1 MKQTVLFIQKEP
13 VLTAASILALISVF
27 FVPPDSTYLQY
38 IDFKTLLCLFCLMT
52 ALKGIEREGLLN
64 AISVKLSSGM
74 KDLKPFIFLLVFTC
88 FFASMFM
95 TNDVALIALIP
106 ITLSVLSLCGQE
118 RHTALVVVL
127 QTIAA
132 NIGSSL
138 TPIGNPQNLYLF
150 TRYEFGL
157 PSFLRVTFPFVLFG
171 GILLALVCFF
181 IPRYPISQ
189 VKSTTP
195 VIRKRPVIAYGAM
208 FFLAVAAVL
217 RLVPYQ
223 AAAIIILAAT
233 AILDRRTLCQVDY
246 CLLLTFASIFIFV
259 GNLARIDW
267 VYQAV
272 SELIRKDTMV
282 TAALLSQFISN
293 VPAAV
298 MLSGFTDNAYQ
309 LLTGVNVGGMGTLIA
324 SMASVISYKLYAA
337 AYPKKTILF
346 LGIFTA
352 FNLLFLIA
360 LLLFEGI
367 LM

>member
-1 MKQTVLFIQKEP
+1 MKQPLLLIQKEP

-27 FVPPDSTYLQY
+27 FVPPDSAYLQY

-64 AISVKLSSGM
+64 AISAKLSSEM
-74 KDLKPFIFLLVFTC
+74 RDLKPLIFLLVFSC
-88 FFASMFM
+88 FFASMLM

-118 RHTALVVVL
+118 RHTALIVVL

-157 PSFLRVTFPFVLFG
+157 LSFLKVTFPFVLFG

-181 IPRYPISQ
+181 IPRSPISQ
-189 VKSTTP
+189 VKSTVP
-195 VIRKRPVIAYGAM
+195 VIRRKPVITYGAM
-208 FFLAVAAVL
+208 FLLAVAAVL

-223 AAAIIILAAT
+223 AAALIILAAT
-233 AILDRRTLCQVDY
+233 AILDRRTLYQVDY
-246 CLLLTFASIFIFV
+246 FLLLTFAAIFIFV

-267 VYQAV
+267 VFQAV
-272 SELIRKDTMV
+272 SELVRKNALG
-282 TAALLSQFISN
+282 TAVLLSQFISN

-298 MLSGFTDNAYQ
+298 MLSGFTDNASS

-324 SMASVISYKLYAA
+324 SMASVISYKLYAVA
-337 AYPKKTILF
+337 FPKKTVLF

-352 FNLLFLIA
+352 LNLLFLIA
-360 LLLFEGI
+360 LLLFEAI

>member
-1 MKQTVLFIQKEP
+1 MKQPFLFIQKEP

-27 FVPPDSTYLQY
+27 FVPPDAAYLQY

-74 KDLKPFIFLLVFTC
+74 NDLKSFIFLLVFTC

-150 TRYEFGL
+150 TRYEFDL
-157 PSFLRVTFPFVLFG
+157 PSFLRVTFPLVLFG
-171 GILLALVCFF
+171 GVLLVLVCFF

-189 VKSTTP
+189 VISTSP
-195 VIRKRPVIAYGAM
+195 AIRKRPVIAYAAM

-223 AAAIIILAAT
+223 AAALIILAAT
-233 AILDRRTLCQVDY
+233 AILDRRTLGQVDY
-246 CLLLTFASIFIFV
+246 CLLLTFAAIFIFV

-272 SELIRKDTMV
+272 SGLIRKDTMV

-298 MLSGFTDNAYQ
+298 MLSGFTDNASS
-309 LLTGVNVGGMGTLIA
+309 LLAGVNVGGMGTLIA

-337 AYPKKTILF
+337 AYPRKTFLF

-352 FNLLFLIA
+352 INLLFLIA

>member
-1 MKQTVLFIQKEP
+1 MKQPILFIQKEP
-13 VLTAASILALISVF
+13 VLTAASILAFISVF
-27 FVPPDSTYLQY
+27 FIPPDLAYLNY

-52 ALKGIEREGLLN
+52 SLKGIEREGLLN
-64 AISVKLSSGM
+64 AVSIKLSSGM
-74 KDLKPFIFLLVFTC
+74 KDLKPLILLLVFTS

-95 TNDVALIALIP
+95 TNDVALIALVP

-132 NIGSSL
+132 NIGSSF

-157 PSFLRVTFPFVLFG
+157 PSFLKVTFPFVLFG
-171 GILLALVCFF
+171 GVLLLLVCFF
-181 IPRYPISQ
+181 IPRYPINQ
-189 VKSTTP
+189 ETTTVP
-195 VIRKRPVIAYGAM
+195 VIRKKQVIAYGTM
-208 FFLAVAAVL
+208 FLLAVAAVL

-223 AAAIIILAAT
+223 AAALIILAAT
-233 AILDRRTLCQVDY
+233 AILDRRTLYQVDY
-246 CLLLTFASIFIFV
+246 FLLLTFAAIFIFV

-267 VYQAV
+267 VFQTV
-272 SELIRKDTMV
+272 SGLIRKDTMV

-298 MLSGFTDNAYQ
+298 MLSGFTDNAPS

-324 SMASVISYKLYAA
+324 SMASVISYKLFTA
-337 AYPKKTILF
+337 AYPKKTLSF
-346 LGIFTA
+346 LGIFTVL
-352 FNLLFLIA
+352 NLVFLIA
-360 LLLFEGI
+360 LLLFEAV